1 MTQSKIKSIIGTLVV
16 LGVIV
21 AWASGNKGPQDTT
34 RLKYDED
41 DVSNCSNSCQTRE
54 VTYYGCQNAN
64 QEECVPYRKYGGWKS
79 GTCVWLEGFDY
90 YCDADDE
97 SDEGGDGGDDGGDNG
112 DGGCGDDGCGSGW
125 GDDDCYDG
133 CY

>member
-1 MTQSKIKSIIGTLVV
+1 MTQLKIKSIIGTLVV

-34 RLKYDED
+34 GLKYDED

-64 QEECVPYRKYGGWKS
+64 QEECTPYRKHGGWKS
-79 GTCVWLEGFDY
+79 GTCVWLEGFGY
-90 YCDADDE
+90 YCNADDDDE
-97 SDEGGDGGDDGGDNG
+97 SDEGGDGG
-112 DGGCGDDGCGSGW
+112 C